1 MRDLTEIRKEIDET
15 DRKILELFQDRL
27 KLSEQVAEYK
37 IAAGKQVYDRQR
49 EEEKLRALREAAAD
63 PFSASMAG
71 ELFRHIM
78 AVSRIRQYQMIPR
91 QGASEQPEACQWT
104 EALRT
109 EGASVVFQ
117 GVEGAY
123 SFAAM
128 KSFFGD
134 SIRSAH
140 VETWKEAME
149 RTASGKADYAVL
161 PIENTTAGSVSDIY
175 DLMME
180 YPNYIVGE
188 VILEIR
194 HTLMGVPGAS
204 LSDIRRV
211 YSHPQ
216 ALAQCR
222 HYLEK
227 HPEWE
232 QIKMLNTAMA
242 AEKVAK
248 EKDKSQ
254 AAIAS
259 RYAAEHFGLRILQEE
274 GLSTDCNSTRFVVI
288 SRRKCFVKTAGKIS
302 ICLELPHECGSL
314 YNILAHF
321 DYNGLNMTKIESR
334 PIPDRPWEYRFFID
348 FAGNLREPAV
358 RNALGGIAQE
368 AVSLRLLGN
377 Y

>member
-1 MRDLTEIRKEIDET
+1 MKDLAGIRQEIDRT
-15 DRKILELFQDRL
+15 DREILRLFEERMN
-27 KLSEQVAEYK
+27 LSEQVAEYK
-37 IAAGKQVYDRQR
+37 IATGGKVYDRQR
-49 EEEKLRALREAAAD
+49 EEEKLKTLREAASGSFNAKG
-63 PFSASMAG
+63 AE

-78 AVSRIRQYQMIPR
+78 SVSRMRQYQMMEERNVSDGLEEYTRI
-91 QGASEQPEACQWT
+91 QKLSTDGAK
-104 EALRT
+104 
-109 EGASVVFQ
+109 VVFQ

-134 SIRSAH
+134 GIRSTH

-149 RTASGKADYAVL
+149 QVAGGQADYAVL

-175 DLMME
+175 DLMTE

-188 VILEIR
+188 EILEIR
-194 HTLMGVPGAS
+194 HTLMGVPGAE
-204 LSDIRRV
+204 LSDIRKV

-222 HYLEK
+222 RFLGG
-227 HPEWE
+227 HPGWE
-232 QIKMLNTAMA
+232 QIKLLNTAMA
-242 AEKVAK
+242 AEKVAR

-259 RYAAEHFGLRILQEE
+259 RYAAEHFGLQVLEDE
-274 GLSTDCNSTRFVVI
+274 GLSTDCNSTRFVI
-288 SRRKCFVKTAGKIS
+288 LSRQKCFVESARKIS
-302 ICLELPHECGSL
+302 ICVELPHACGSL
-314 YNILAHF
+314 YYILAHF
-321 DYNGLNMTKIESR
+321 DYNHLNMTKIESR

-348 FAGNLREPAV
+348 FSGNLQEPAV
-358 RNALGGIAQE
+358 RNALRGIAAE
-368 AVSLRLLGN
+368 AVNLRLLGN